1 MTDCRHHVPGSIH
14 ALISFKTE
22 VTYTFINICWA
33 EISRDFEISSKCSV
47 EAIKNTTLSKG
58 FRPMRSDVDL
68 PINSLVLI
76 VFFTHLLFQV
86 LLWSH
91 DLDHL
96 YGRNSQVNVY
106 GCCMHFIYAYMW
118 LSYQPV
124 SLFTGVK
131 DSRKESTMLLSWVTN
146 MVGCLI
152 FQTFIGIIFS

>member
-22 VTYTFINICWA
+22 VTYTFINI
-33 EISRDFEISSKCSV
+33 EISSKCSV

-86 LLWSH
+86 LL
-91 DLDHL
+91 
-96 YGRNSQVNVY
+96 
-106 GCCMHFIYAYMW
+106 
-118 LSYQPV
+118 
-124 SLFTGVK
+124 
-131 DSRKESTMLLSWVTN
+131 
-146 MVGCLI
+146 
-152 FQTFIGIIFS
+152 